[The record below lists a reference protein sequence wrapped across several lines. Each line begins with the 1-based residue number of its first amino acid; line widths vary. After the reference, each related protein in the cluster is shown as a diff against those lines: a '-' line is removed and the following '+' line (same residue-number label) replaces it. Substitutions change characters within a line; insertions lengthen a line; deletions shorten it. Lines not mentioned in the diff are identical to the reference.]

1 MTDRKKPSATFWIS
15 VALIAA
21 LVGYPLSFGP
31 ACWLAD
37 RGLIP
42 TTAAVQAY
50 HPLAHALAHSGSDWI
65 SSSMTEYGRWGS
77 NRQSGVATMILLE
90 RVKMLLGP
98 GKGTVRE
105 SF

>member
-1 MTDRKKPSATFWIS
+1 MIRGGRSHIDRSGNGTILNGVPFRTARRSHCSMTDRKKPSAAFWIT
-15 VALIAA
+15 VALVAV

-50 HPLAHALAHSGSDWI
+50 HPLVHALSAQWFRLDFQFHD
-65 SSSMTEYGRWGS
+65 
-77 NRQSGVATMILLE
+77 
-90 RVKMLLGP
+90 
-98 GKGTVRE
+98 
-105 SF
+105 